1 MKKLITIFFCA
12 FNTYL
17 AFANI
22 TLDECQLLAHD
33 NYPQLK
39 QYGLIDRI
47 TEYTVS
53 NVAKG
58 YLPQVGASAQAS
70 WQNAVPAFPD
80 KMKSIYAQ
88 MGIEMT
94 GLNKDQYKVAID
106 VNQSIWD
113 GGIINN
119 QKKIAKAEGLVSKA
133 NLDVELYALRERINN
148 LYFGI
153 LLLDANCLQ
162 NDELQAIL
170 QSNCNKVQACIDN
183 GIAQQSDIESIR
195 VELLSARQLRTQLNA
210 TLQSYRKML
219 SIFINKDIITD
230 TLISPNSEPINTDT
244 DNIHPHLALFNAQR
258 NQLSAQKLS
267 INSSVMPRLGAF
279 AQGFYGNP
287 GFNMFDDMINNRW
300 TFNFLV
306 GVKIQWSISGLYTK
320 KNSINK
326 IDLSKQRIDA
336 QEETFI
342 FNNNLEA
349 TQQEYEISRIKN
361 VMKDD
366 DEIIAL
372 RKSIRTTSEAKLHNG
387 VIDINDLIREIT
399 AENQAKLARLVHET
413 ELLKTT
419 YDLKHIL
426 NK

>member
-1 MKKLITIFFCA
+1 
-12 FNTYL
+12 
-17 AFANI
+17 
-22 TLDECQLLAHD
+22 
-33 NYPQLK
+33 
-39 QYGLIDRI
+39 
-47 TEYTVS
+47 
-53 NVAKG
+53 
-58 YLPQVGASAQAS
+58 
-70 WQNAVPAFPD
+70 
-80 KMKSIYAQ
+80 
-88 MGIEMT
+88 
-94 GLNKDQYKVAID
+94 
-106 VNQSIWD
+106 
-113 GGIINN
+113 
-119 QKKIAKAEGLVSKA
+119 
-133 NLDVELYALRERINN
+133 
-148 LYFGI
+148 
-153 LLLDANCLQ
+153 
-162 NDELQAIL
+162 
-170 QSNCNKVQACIDN
+170 
-183 GIAQQSDIESIR
+183 
-195 VELLSARQLRTQLNA
+195 
-210 TLQSYRKML
+210 
-219 SIFINKDIITD
+219 
-230 TLISPNSEPINTDT
+230 
-244 DNIHPHLALFNAQR
+244 ALFNAQR